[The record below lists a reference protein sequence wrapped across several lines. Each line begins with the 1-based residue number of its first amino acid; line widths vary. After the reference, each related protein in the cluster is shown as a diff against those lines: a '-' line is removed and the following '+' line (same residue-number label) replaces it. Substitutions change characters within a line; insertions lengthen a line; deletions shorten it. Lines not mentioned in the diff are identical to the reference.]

1 MLKLIMKKEI
11 KKLQFYF
18 KILFQDDSLELLE
31 NMSLINIICGC
42 LSLCMYHNTL
52 LISFLLTGIVIFLA
66 TKFFIFYAE
75 SVLYVAI
82 YRLITKY
89 HIDEELLKNHIEV
102 DYEMKCLYS
111 KIRQKIAVN
120 YHRP

>member
-1 MLKLIMKKEI
+1 MKKEI

-31 NMSLINIICGC
+31 NMSLINIVCGC
-42 LSLCMYHNTL
+42 ISLCIYHNIL
-52 LISFLLTGIVIFLA
+52 SISFLLTGIVIFLA

-102 DYEMKCLYS
+102 DYEMKRLYA
-111 KIRQKIAVN
+111 KIKQKIAVN

>member
-1 MLKLIMKKEI
+1 MKKEI

-42 LSLCMYHNTL
+42 ISLCMYHNTL

-102 DYEMKCLYS
+102 DYEMKRLYS
-111 KIRQKIAVN
+111 KIKQKIAVN
-120 YHRP
+120 YHKP